1 MDDLLAARSQMAI
14 SLAFHIIFGAIGI
27 AMPLLM
33 IVAEWKWLR
42 SKDEIYLTLP
52 SAGPRGLPYCL
63 PSALFRERCLAGAM
77 LLFPSYY
84 YLFRIFKRETS

>member
-14 SLAFHIIFGAIGI
+14 SLAFHIIFGAI

-77 LLFPSYY
+77 LLVTSYY